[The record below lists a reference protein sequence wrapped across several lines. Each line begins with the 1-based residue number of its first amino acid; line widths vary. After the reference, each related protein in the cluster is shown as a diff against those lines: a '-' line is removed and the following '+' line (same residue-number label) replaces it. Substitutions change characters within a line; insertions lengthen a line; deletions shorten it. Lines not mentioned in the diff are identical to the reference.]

1 MPPCKIFDGIYD
13 RSEKIYKGFF
23 YISGKFYKKN
33 VYFSMKLPT
42 RCLQLPQH
50 APFRQ
55 RKRRHR
61 FFELPICLIY
71 LTVDVIYPEC
81 VNTL

>member
-1 MPPCKIFDGIYD
+1 MRK
-13 RSEKIYKGFF
+13 E
-23 YISGKFYKKN
+23 YIQSAENGVGQTQKQGNTAANRRAAEQRADQGNKSRDTPLSGKEKGDT
-33 VYFSMKLPT
+33 V
-42 RCLQLPQH
+42 
-50 APFRQ
+50 
-55 RKRRHR
+55 

>member
-1 MPPCKIFDGIYD
+1 MRNGHIQSAKTELERLQKQGNTAAIRNAPKQPADQGNKRRGTPP
-13 RSEKIYKGFF
+13 
-23 YISGKFYKKN
+23 SGKEKSDT
-33 VYFSMKLPT
+33 V
-42 RCLQLPQH
+42 
-50 APFRQ
+50 
-55 RKRRHR
+55 

>member
-1 MPPCKIFDGIYD
+1 MRK
-13 RSEKIYKGFF
+13 E
-23 YISGKFYKKN
+23 YIQSAKTELERLQKQGN
-33 VYFSMKLPT
+33 TQQTGELPNNEAPREQELRHT
-42 RCLQLPQH
+42 
-50 APFRQ
+50 PFRQ